1 MLGMLRAQDLEIS
14 GPLPVLLKNPAFA
27 DKSHLWVKET
37 THPKIAASSITS
49 QRYQFIKIGKTF
61 GF

>member
-27 DKSHLWVKET
+27 DKKHLWVKDNS
-37 THPKIAASSITS
+37 HPSIVAASITS